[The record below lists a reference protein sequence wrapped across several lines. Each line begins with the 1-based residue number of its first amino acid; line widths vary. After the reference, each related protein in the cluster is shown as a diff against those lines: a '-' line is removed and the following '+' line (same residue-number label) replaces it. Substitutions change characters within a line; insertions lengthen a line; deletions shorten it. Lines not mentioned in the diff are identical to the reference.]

1 LACDLQSQSLFNSHS
16 TTLHKRASTMKKA
29 DKLDEAA
36 RALDPEA
43 VEAAKSA
50 IACGCEESLH
60 WADLFTERLEMIGD
74 ADLHKFARALALCQM
89 GHLPTRPETCPFC
102 LQYSPLQCHG
112 CGYAR
117 THGRCEDQLSAFSQF
132 IEAFTDLGKAIYQ
145 DTGRLSAPPAQARIV
160 LQSSISASSHAAR
173 GLLHDLSPASGR
185 KVMELKAAYLKRM
198 IDLLPTSLLGPEVEE
213 KRSIVRESLK
223 NYW

>member
-1 LACDLQSQSLFNSHS
+1 MKD
-16 TTLHKRASTMKKA
+16 ASPRE
-29 DKLDEAA
+29 LDEVAL
-36 RALDPEA
+36 ALDPGA
-43 VEAAKSA
+43 VEAARSA
-50 IACGCEESLH
+50 TAGGCEEALR
-60 WADLFTERLEMIGD
+60 WAALFAATLEKIGD

-102 LQYSPLQCHG
+102 LQYSPLQCIG

-117 THGRCEDQLSAFSQF
+117 THGRCEDAASAFSQF

-145 DTGRLSAPPAQARIV
+145 DAGSLCVPPAQARIV

-173 GLLHDLSPASGR
+173 ALLTDLPAASGR
-185 KVMELKAAYLKRM
+185 ELMELKAAYLERT

-213 KRSIVRESLK
+213 KRSLVRESLK
-223 NYW
+223 DYW